1 MKKRFESFYKNLNA
15 ALNAGAVFSEIEKLY
30 NIPKRFYHN
39 IKHIGYCI
47 EEFDQIKDRI
57 RDKYE
62 FEFALWLHDCVYDTR
77 SSDNEEKSGEVA
89 TKIIKDSGLG
99 EIFTQRVYDFI
110 LATKH
115 NKATNDSDTKYL
127 IDIDL
132 AILGSSSDRYD
143 LYRTNIRKEYAWVK
157 KSAYAMGRKN
167 ILENFLRK
175 KRIYLTDYFYE
186 KYEIAARSNIT
197 DEIRAMYN
205 LK

>member
-1 MKKRFESFYKNLNA
+1 
-15 ALNAGAVFSEIEKLY
+15 
-30 NIPKRFYHN
+30 
-39 IKHIGYCI
+39 
-47 EEFDQIKDRI
+47 
-57 RDKYE
+57 
-62 FEFALWLHDCVYDTR
+62 
-77 SSDNEEKSGEVA
+77 
-89 TKIIKDSGLG
+89 
-99 EIFTQRVYDFI
+99 